1 MHARIASPA
10 AAVPGAVPAL
20 RALGEALKRSGV
32 PQSTL
37 LLVYLRTSQV
47 NGASWNVDRHAAE
60 MRAAGES
67 PERISAVA
75 AWRDTPYYSDAER
88 AALLLAESAAR
99 LGDRP
104 DAVPDSVWHEAARHF
119 DESQLATLVLASG
132 FCNLW
137 HRVVASTRRP
147 AGQRPG

>member
-1 MHARIASPA
+1 MHARIASPT

-32 PQSTL
+32 PESTL
-37 LLVYLRTSQV
+37 RLVYLRTSQI

-60 MRAAGES
+60 MRAAGEP
-67 PERISAVA
+67 PERIAAVA
-75 AWRDTPYYSDAER
+75 AWRDAPYFRDDER
-88 AALLLAESAAR
+88 AALHLAETSAR

-104 DAVPDSVWHEAARHF
+104 DAVPDTVWNEAARHF

-137 HRVVASTRRP
+137 HRVVAATRRP
-147 AGQRPG
+147 AGQPPG